1 MAELTIVT
9 ASNGAHLPL
18 VQELI
23 ASIRAFPE
31 GRDIPISLLD
41 VGLADADRDTLRPHV
56 AALVDP
62 GWDLD
67 FTSQGSAPEWF
78 KALFCR
84 PFIPRHFPGHD
95 IYLWLDADMWVQ
107 DWEAIRAFVRAARR
121 GSLAAIATTDRSFAK
136 LPSEQLQERLN
147 LSVQWWTTGYGQ
159 EIARRHYM
167 RPSINGG
174 AFALA
179 SSAPHWQEWR
189 QNMAVVIQ
197 KFPNFMLDQITMN
210 YVIYERGLP
219 FASLPMTCN
228 WMCNVVMPQYDV
240 RRGAFVSPEEPHE
253 RIGIMHLSGAAKRQ
267 GQHVVETIDG
277 GRVEMSLRYGAPRPA
292 AESNAPVGS
301 ISASLN
307 YSLAKGR

>member
-1 MAELTIVT
+1 MADFTILT
-9 ASNGAHLPL
+9 ASDSQHLPML
-18 VQELI
+18 RGLLD
-23 ASIRAFPE
+23 SIQAFPE
-31 GRDIPISLLD
+31 GRDVPISLFD
-41 VGLADADRDTLRPHV
+41 MGLAAEDKQALGHRV
-56 AALVDP
+56 AEIVDP

-67 FTSQGSAPEWF
+67 FSGQEKMPAWF
-78 KALFCR
+78 KAYICR

-107 DWEAIRAFVRAARR
+107 DWAAIRSFVRAAKR
-121 GSLAAIATTDRSFAK
+121 GSLAAVATTDRSFCK
-136 LPSEQLQERLN
+136 LSSEQLQERLN
-147 LSVQWWTTGYGQ
+147 LSIQWWTSGYGQ

-179 SSAPHWQEWR
+179 AAAPHWQEWR

-197 KFPNFMLDQITMN
+197 KFPNFMVDQITMN

-240 RRGAFVSPEEPHE
+240 QQGGFVSPEEPHE
-253 RIGIMHLSGAAKRQ
+253 RIGIMHLSGAAKRE

-277 GRVEMSLRYGAPRPA
+277 GQVEMSLRYGAPRPNAEATTPIA
-292 AESNAPVGS
+292 AT
-301 ISASLN
+301 SASYTL
-307 YSLAKGR
+307 SLAKIR